1 MVCCNFHLVYTK
13 MANTLEAAF
22 NRQLKKHFPDD
33 DDNSDEDFEEE
44 LARQSKKDKKRR
56 GEPGPEKFRSA
67 PQTDEPHFVRQM
79 APPSMQS
86 VFPNHMLSNSMT
98 NGGMMS
104 SHPSRMPF
112 PGPPHFAPN
121 GRPLYPPQFYQ
132 NAFNPAAFG
141 RFGMSQPGPQ
151 FNRFRYPQGNPMGQM
166 AQPPQASHF
175 PPQRMAGRMPF
186 PYGMPG
192 QGGGVREN
200 DMNSPN
206 QTEQA
211 KQASPQQAVP
221 VSTSGGLN
229 VFNLIMQLLSLGLMA
244 NPVLQQGVGGGD
256 LGHLVCLPCP
266 TPLGPK

>member
-1 MVCCNFHLVYTK
+1 
-13 MANTLEAAF
+13 MANSLEAAF
-22 NRQLKKHFPDD
+22 NRQLKKHFPED

-44 LARQSKKDKKRR
+44 LARKSKKDKKKRNDS
-56 GEPGPEKFRSA
+56 EPGVTGMYRSGAQGDEHPFA
-67 PQTDEPHFVRQM
+67 PQM

-86 VFPNHMLSNSMT
+86 MFPNHMLPSGMA
-98 NGGMMS
+98 NGGMMPS
-104 SHPSRMPF
+104 HHPSRMPF
-112 PGPPHFAPN
+112 PGPPHFAPD

-166 AQPPQASHF
+166 GRPQQASHF

-192 QGGGVREN
+192 AGGNVEVAVREN

-206 QTEQA
+206 QAEHA
-211 KQASPQQAVP
+211 KQVSPQQTVP
-221 VSTSGGLN
+221 VSTSGMPSVLN
-229 VFNLIMQLLSLGLMA
+229 FHNTTTASSPIKL
-244 NPVLQQGVGGGD
+244 
-256 LGHLVCLPCP
+256 C
-266 TPLGPK
+266 